1 MSTFHSCNAQSSA
14 VYQILFAFLCPLS
27 QKSLLLKKWV
37 TCLVLSVNY
46 PTAVWQQ
53 KWYKFKNRTWFSKQQ
68 LQSAFI
74 FVLTV
79 QKLFGTAEV
88 YSSSGTYW
96 PLPLTHLLHSHRKPS
111 FTARHLDHMIH
122 RSVCSDRCFLP
133 LWLTTTS
140 VNHWTDV
147 NSCFTPKA
155 SPTSYQD

>member
-27 QKSLLLKKWV
+27 QKGLLLIKWV
-37 TCLVLSVNY
+37 TFLVLSVNY

-68 LQSAFI
+68 LQSAHI

-88 YSSSGTYW
+88 YSSSGTSSLCLPPW
-96 PLPLTHLLHSHRKPS
+96 PLPPLPLTHHLHSHRKPS
-111 FTARHLDHMIH
+111 FTACHLDHVIH

-133 LWLTTTS
+133 LWLLCR
-140 VNHWTDV
+140 WQQR
-147 NSCFTPKA
+147 P
-155 SPTSYQD
+155 